1 MNKIIAI
8 LVLILTV
15 SCAIEPQKINY
26 GEDACHFC
34 SMTIVDRQHAAEIVT
49 TKGRAYKFD
58 ATECM
63 INHIATIDTNTIGLY
78 LVANY
83 NNPGDLLNA
92 KEATFI
98 ISENIPSPMGA
109 FLSAVP
115 TKEEAANLQKSKDGQ
130 LFNWNKLLVHLNK
143 K

>member
-130 LFNWNKLLVHLNK
+130 LFSWNKLLVHLNK